1 MTASLH
7 SLKAVDAQNKL
18 RMGNVLNEKYNE
30 WYKNELRTFI
40 IENDVKNHPERIKGF
55 KFDLIQMK
63 IDTCRITDEEVVM
76 AGVKSHLQTDAD
88 ILCIGRR
95 TVYDN
100 INYEY

>member
-1 MTASLH
+1 MST
-7 SLKAVDAQNKL
+7 
-18 RMGNVLNEKYNE
+18 VLNEKFNE
-30 WYKNELRTFI
+30 WYRHELRAFI
-40 IENDVKNHPERIKGF
+40 VENDVKKYPERIKDF

-63 IDTCRITDEEVVM
+63 IDTCRITDEEVVI
-76 AGVKSHLQTDAD
+76 AGIKSPLQTDAE